1 MVKLLLLL
9 SVEIRVG
16 GMEQQL
22 LLVLDLLLL
31 PEPVEDVDD
40 VLARVHRLLL
50 LLLLLPR
57 FSRDL

>member
-1 MVKLLLLL
+1 
-9 SVEIRVG
+9 
-16 GMEQQL
+16 MEQQL

-50 LLLLLPR
+50 LLLLLLPR
-57 FSRDL
+57 LSRDL